1 MRSFFV
7 INHWLEPVLILVL
20 IRKLSIARHLYRE
33 DRLSGKQI
41 VFGMMILWKKIEL
54 NRKFIKKE
62 KVRWLHAG

>member
-20 IRKLSIARHLYRE
+20 IRKLSVARHLYGE

-41 VFGMMILWKKIEL
+41 ISE
-54 NRKFIKKE
+54 
-62 KVRWLHAG
+62 